1 MQTDSNNNNQQQQQ
15 SSSLLP
21 TATTSRIIQTARKI
35 FFHERSALLSTV
47 YNLIRHRVEAYTDII
62 SHDDDDD
69 NNDNHGGGG
78 TNYNEYGDEYNRGI
92 SSGGGSSSNGT
103 SDTILV
109 ATDQLVTNGLVMN
122 LIKTVRELSLLMEDI
137 ANGLRSA
144 AATAATT
151 TTSSSTQQQ
160 SSSSSFGMGLF
171 GTATTVQPSSTSSGK
186 KNLDMEYALLGFT
199 QMQRQIASECLF
211 YLAYHTQ
218 LTVGEVTSI
227 IDLVKEL
234 TNGGGGGN
242 NNGSIGLPLL
252 DPLLMDVPSP
262 YYVEDGMMTT
272 MMMGSSSRSQSN
284 AASAATSSWYQQQ
297 HYHLQQQQ
305 QHQQQQQPPPQQYS
319 PWMMMNQ
326 QQQHPLIMP
335 KMKDPKEW
343 NDELITNLW
352 GRGQPQLLQCVSTL
366 LMSIVCAF
374 DSRHVLMNRESH
386 GPNMFGVGNALFPP
400 QDHHHHEGGGGGV
413 VVNTPALS
421 AIHSRLDPNSQTA
434 EESWKRRDIWGILL
448 ISYALLLRP
457 AASQLV
463 SPRGSP
469 QHATLNRSPPLGG
482 IGGGGGVDVN
492 GTFSKCLM
500 VASQL
505 KSLTFARLSLIPSF
519 GMPSTMSSSS
529 SAASLSHRTTS
540 DDASTYD
547 FFVSIFAEFT
557 AQYIDALCHTGNIPI
572 TRKEWYDEELNLA
585 QSEWMEKDQKRQ
597 FGMWAGHAVEE
608 DIGGPRPVN
617 VMDRPDCLEDVF
629 ALISCICACNPNG
642 AQAFWNTAEEQHDVG
657 EGQLEVSVVLA
668 PSRCLRMLDL
678 IQAESDS
685 ALFVYLSFL
694 SSLAL
699 SGGTDGTEA
708 SNGASMVHSFLS
720 GNRTIN
726 NHSERHMHFTW
737 NNAMSAIRWYA
748 EQLSPEEGDDSSK
761 RVSSDRIRRT
771 NTTSDTTESSTSYY
785 YGAGRSGATS
795 TSGDTSASS
804 PLNSRQGTS
813 SSPYSTGDDTK
824 QKELDDVGRST
835 LMSLLCLISNV
846 ATRSAAAREH
856 ILSIQLPAIDSDG
869 TVGSYQDGSLEI
881 LFSLLTVPIPPEIQ
895 GHAFMAIAN
904 LIRSKP
910 TEFTSMLSGESK
922 KSPAA
927 LRAWELLEL
936 CQFIPIKLLSQYSS
950 YAAGT
955 SATTSMSTFGR
966 KQNQGA
972 DDLPATCFPQ
982 SSEYMMIYQL
992 EHVEAEVGTY
1002 PATEGFLFLL
1012 STLIKYAGC
1021 PSNLG
1026 SQWRLRPG
1034 CAPYIEYVTDFVLP
1048 RATGMSKN
1056 VKMLPFASIADEC
1069 RLINR
1074 AMEVV
1079 EAVLVRH
1086 VVPPISEKKTFD
1098 EIKAQYQSNVNA
1110 ARVELGLAPII
1121 SEIFCSV
1128 DDLEEEDLTDA
1139 IQDFRNEFVYS
1150 QDSVMNPGQMLEA
1163 SFGSKVPFPKT
1174 PGFSILT
1181 NLLSTNKGLLF
1192 KIVMKLLAE
1201 HGGANGVQAC
1211 NKMISSESLAT
1222 SLFRET
1228 PPNLASTLKS
1238 MDLHAQQQQN
1248 LLDEPSYKEALSTV
1262 QQFMIRPIDP
1272 ILLISCSDGG
1282 CSVKNEKGASLD
1294 DAVHWRER
1302 TLVMSLRILCAAAA
1316 REEAFL
1322 QSLKNSAASLSI
1334 VPTLLFKGPIHG
1346 SMTHRFVD
1354 EHKVNVS
1361 KMAQLLTTSSSV
1373 SHGTNRS
1380 NEILPVIAEYVGY
1393 NACSL
1398 VNPQGI
1404 AASSFSIISYI
1415 SHGMP
1420 QAECIRS
1427 MCGEDIS
1434 GVKLT
1439 RAFSKGLSLPV
1450 PEADDSTNLRDV
1462 ILDLILSN
1470 VGINSN
1476 SSLNFSL
1483 MMLGLSGSRQNCFDV
1498 ILDLVADVDFVM
1510 NPATSS
1516 AATKCFELIFRVC
1529 ELGSRGGLPEL
1540 ARTHQLRLTEKL
1552 RRSNFWHSQAMRYLG
1567 ERGGSAPSILH
1578 EVSRYFRY
1586 DQGQDA
1592 KVTNRNN
1599 DIIHSIAWLLKGL
1612 AVEIRSLM
1620 NMRGFAR
1627 KNLFQSFIGLLL
1639 SHRDPL
1645 ILSALKDIPL
1655 GEARGGTIWEKLHS
1669 WNPSADV
1676 LHNAKV
1682 PMNGV
1687 AEVCSGYE
1695 VIDVDIMLGNL
1706 DSHQPKDPAREWAL
1720 AWNMFVGRSCACSHA
1735 SQAWSDV
1742 ARAALVCYPV
1752 FLNMTEQLEQQMSMN
1767 KRVVLEMLC
1776 AVLLRLLSPSHF
1788 DALAQYSFLP
1798 GITEDVTA
1806 EDVEAECAL
1815 PLCNTVLSLTEVL
1828 LETSSAEDDD
1838 NGTEIVEE
1846 DTARV
1851 CMLIIGAISSCASN
1865 EVGASSND
1873 LCGALLSCALARVL
1887 TTSETWCIISEN
1899 MPSHILEIYANA
1911 TSYLFNIS
1919 ASPVYVSQDR
1929 YSNAHDSQRGN
1940 IALAAR
1946 SGLSS
1951 LFGHLNSLE
1960 TDDSMVEFFCSKIF
1974 TLESIRKSA
1983 ARLSQLIAADDNF
1996 VADILQ
2002 QIVLLHIDG
2011 ARLLAKSGITI
2022 ELLSFAHS
2030 YATEEKK
2037 YLSSHMGV
2045 SGATSLKSPPVLN
2058 GHLSLLNVLLSS
2070 PLPPSD
2076 LTALSVDAIKIFKK
2090 YSRAGERLLQLYPAD
2105 AELAMKFLETLYLTY
2120 SSLKKAAG
2128 GAVVVE
2134 NSPLY
2139 VDEPLAKIE
2148 RSVLSIAY
2156 HLSSFPFPNELL
2168 PPLPIGLINVEKI
2181 HASQMKTVATS
2192 LSVVST
2198 WWDKVS
2204 DSGAP
2209 LPTPP
2214 TGSSDA
2220 GVLQR
2225 YNAYN
2230 SRQDSTFSEGRYR
2243 HAIEASKCLDVS
2255 LLFLLSRVAFV
2266 AKRNTATF
2274 SVDAVAIAKGLCRC
2288 SDAARAIEDRLA
2300 SMKSH
2305 PEEDITT
2312 LLGSSIFNPNSQGDQ
2327 RLLSQSLQL
2336 EKEYLFELGSHLGQC
2351 AEKLISLALQ
2361 DARRMSDY
2369 ENDQEWAYF
2378 VGAMTPALDHT
2389 QVESKGV
2396 GCLFDDTNT
2405 QASKLN
2411 AQALRQEL
2419 ETMKAK
2425 FLR

>member
-1 MQTDSNNNNQQQQQ
+1 MSSTAAASPPQQTPPQ
-15 SSSLLP
+15 
-21 TATTSRIIQTARKI
+21 
-35 FFHERSALLSTV
+35 SALF
-47 YNLIRHRVEAYTDII
+47 
-62 SHDDDDD
+62 
-69 NNDNHGGGG
+69 G
-78 TNYNEYGDEYNRGI
+78 TGLFG
-92 SSGGGSSSNGT
+92 SG
-103 SDTILV
+103 
-109 ATDQLVTNGLVMN
+109 
-122 LIKTVRELSLLMEDI
+122 
-137 ANGLRSA
+137 SA
-144 AATAATT
+144 PTPFPSQSQP
-151 TTSSSTQQQ
+151 TTSSS
-160 SSSSSFGMGLF
+160 SSSS
-171 GTATTVQPSSTSSGK
+171 SSGK

-234 TNGGGGGN
+234 TNG
-242 NNGSIGLPLL
+242 NNGSSGLPLL
-252 DPLLMDVPSP
+252 DPLLIDVPSP
-262 YYVEDGMMTT
+262 YLEDGLMSIGG
-272 MMMGSSSRSQSN
+272 GSGSVPQN
-284 AASAATSSWYQQQ
+284 AASAATSSWYQQK
-297 HYHLQQQQ
+297 QQA
-305 QHQQQQQPPPQQYS
+305 HQQQQQ
-319 PWMMMNQ
+319 Q
-326 QQQHPLIMP
+326 QQQQQSQYGGVGGGGWNQPPPMP
-335 KMKDPKEW
+335 KMKNAKEW
-343 NDELITNLW
+343 NDELITSLW

-374 DSRHVLMNRESH
+374 DSRHVLVNRESH
-386 GPNMFGVGNALFPP
+386 GPNSFGVGNALFPP
-400 QDHHHHEGGGGGV
+400 IITQDHLHEGSSSG

-421 AIHSRLDPNSQTA
+421 AIHSRLDPNSQNA
-434 EESWKRRDIWGILL
+434 EESWKRRDVWGVLL

-469 QHATLNRSPPLGG
+469 QHTLNRSPPLGG
-482 IGGGGGVDVN
+482 GGGGGGVDVK

-529 SAASLSHRTTS
+529 STSSSSSHRTTS

-629 ALISCICACNPNG
+629 ALISCICACNPDG
-642 AQAFWNTAEEQHDVG
+642 AQAFWNTAEEQHDVVDG

-720 GNRTIN
+720 GNRIIN
-726 NHSERHMHFTW
+726 NHSERHMHFNW
-737 NNAMSAIRWYA
+737 NNVMSAIRWYA
-748 EQLSPEEGDDSSK
+748 EQMSPEEGDDSSK
-761 RVSSDRIRRT
+761 KVPSDRIRRS
-771 NTTSDTTESSTSYY
+771 NSTSDTTESSSSYY
-785 YGAGRSGATS
+785 YGAGGFGAAN
-795 TSGDTSASS
+795 TSGDTSSASS
-804 PLNSRQGTS
+804 PINSRQGTS
-813 SSPYSTGDDTK
+813 SSSYSSGKDTK

-846 ATRSAAAREH
+846 ATRSAAAREF
-856 ILSIQLPAIDSDG
+856 ILSIQLPGMDSDG
-869 TVGSYQDGSLEI
+869 TGGSYQDGSLEI

-895 GHAFMAIAN
+895 GLAFMAIAN
-904 LIRSKP
+904 LIRSRSS
-910 TEFTSMLSGESK
+910 EDTSMLSSGESK

-927 LRAWELLEL
+927 LRAWELLEI

-955 SATTSMSTFGR
+955 SATTSLSTFGR
-966 KQNQGA
+966 PQNQGTG
-972 DDLPATCFPQ
+972 DLPATCFPQ

-1012 STLIKYAGC
+1012 STLVKYAGC

-1034 CAPYIEYVTDFVLP
+1034 CAPYIEYVTDFILP

-1056 VKMLPFASIADEC
+1056 VKTLPFASVADEC

-1079 EAVLVRH
+1079 EAVLVRY
-1086 VVPPISEKKTFD
+1086 VVPPFSEKKTFD
-1098 EIKAQYQSNVNA
+1098 EIKAQYHSYVNA

-1121 SEIFCSV
+1121 TEIFCSV
-1128 DDLEEEDLTDA
+1128 EELEEDDITAA

-1150 QDSVMNPGQMLEA
+1150 QDGGMNPAATGQMLEA
-1163 SFGSKVPFPKT
+1163 SFGNKVPFPKT
-1174 PGFSILT
+1174 PGFSVLT
-1181 NLLSTNKGLLF
+1181 NLLSTNKGLLLR
-1192 KIVMKLLAE
+1192 IIMKLLAE
-1201 HGGANGVQAC
+1201 HGGASGVQEC

-1228 PPNLASTLKS
+1228 PPNLASTKKS
-1238 MDLHAQQQQN
+1238 MDFHAQQRQN
-1248 LLDEPSYKEALSTV
+1248 MLDEPSYKEALSTV
-1262 QQFMIRPIDP
+1262 QQSMLRPINP
-1272 ILLISCSDGG
+1272 LLLISCSDGG
-1282 CSVKNEKGASLD
+1282 CLDKNEKGASLD
-1294 DAVHWRER
+1294 DAVLWRER

-1316 REEAFL
+1316 REEAFV
-1322 QSLKNSAASLSI
+1322 QSLKNSTASLSI

-1361 KMAQLLTTSSSV
+1361 KMTQLLTTSSS
-1373 SHGTNRS
+1373 SLHGTHRS

-1415 SHGMP
+1415 SNGMP

-1427 MCGEDIS
+1427 LCGDDIN
-1434 GVKLT
+1434 GVGLT

-1450 PEADDSTNLRDV
+1450 PEADDGANLRDV

-1470 VGINSN
+1470 VGIDSNN

-1498 ILDLVADVDFVM
+1498 ILDLVADVEFVM

-1529 ELGSRGGLPEL
+1529 ELGSRGGLPEI
-1540 ARTHQLRLTEKL
+1540 ARTQQLRLTEKL
-1552 RRSNFWHSQAMRYLG
+1552 RRSNFWQSQAVRYMG

-1586 DQGQDA
+1586 DQGQDV

-1599 DIIHSIAWLLKGL
+1599 DVLHSIAWLLKGL
-1612 AVEIRSLM
+1612 AVETRSLM
-1620 NMRGFAR
+1620 NVRGLAR
-1627 KNLFQSFIGLLL
+1627 KNQFQSFIGLLL

-1645 ILSALKDIPL
+1645 LLSALIEIPL
-1655 GEARGGTIWEKLHS
+1655 GQAKGGTIWEKLHS

-1676 LHNAKV
+1676 LRKAKV
-1682 PMNGV
+1682 PMKGV
-1687 AEVCSGYE
+1687 VEVCSGYE
-1695 VIDVDIMLGNL
+1695 VIDVDIMLDNL
-1706 DSHQPKDPAREWAL
+1706 DSHQPKDSARDWAQT
-1720 AWNMFVGRSCACSHA
+1720 WNMFVERSCACSHA

-1742 ARAALVCYPV
+1742 ARTALICYPV
-1752 FLNMTEQLEQQMSMN
+1752 FLNMTEQVEQNIALN

-1798 GITEDVTA
+1798 GITEDIAT
-1806 EDVEAECAL
+1806 EDVVAECAM
-1815 PLCNTVLSLTEVL
+1815 PLCNTVLSLTEVM
-1828 LETSSAEDDD
+1828 LEPSSAEDEA
-1838 NGTEIVEE
+1838 NGPEIVEE

-1865 EVGASSND
+1865 EAGASSND
-1873 LCGALLSCALARVL
+1873 LCGALLSCALTRVL

-1919 ASPVYVSQDR
+1919 ASPVYASQDR
-1929 YSNAHDSQRGN
+1929 YSNAHDVQKGN

-1951 LFGHLNSLE
+1951 LFGHLNSLQ
-1960 TDDSMVEFFCSKIF
+1960 TDNSMVELFCSKIF

-1983 ARLSQLIAADDNF
+1983 TRLSQLIAADDNY
-1996 VADILQ
+1996 VADLLQ
-2002 QIVLLHIDG
+2002 QIVLLHTDG
-2011 ARLLAKSGITI
+2011 ARLLAKSGITS
-2022 ELLSFAHS
+2022 ELLSCATS

-2045 SGATSLKSPPVLN
+2045 SGAASLKSPPVLN

-2070 PLPPSD
+2070 PLPASD
-2076 LTALSVDAIKIFKK
+2076 RTALSVDTMKIFKE
-2090 YSRAGERLLQLYPAD
+2090 YSRAGEQLLQSYPAD
-2105 AELAMKFLETLYLTY
+2105 AELTMKFLETLYLTY
-2120 SSLKKAAG
+2120 SSLKKAASS
-2128 GAVVVE
+2128 VVAE
-2134 NSPLY
+2134 NAPIRL
-2139 VDEPLAKIE
+2139 DEPLAKLE
-2148 RSVLSIAY
+2148 RGVLSITY
-2156 HLSSFPFPNELL
+2156 HLSAFPFPSELL

-2198 WWDKVS
+2198 WWDKVP

-2225 YNAYN
+2225 YSAFNN
-2230 SRQDSTFSEGRYR
+2230 RPGSTFSEGRYQY
-2243 HAIEASKCLDVS
+2243 AIESAKCLDVA
-2255 LLFLLSRVAFV
+2255 LMFLLNRVAFV
-2266 AKRNTATF
+2266 AKRNTGTF

-2288 SDAARAIEDRLA
+2288 SDASRAIEDRLA

-2312 LLGSSIFNPNSQGDQ
+2312 LLGSSVVNPNSQGDH

-2336 EKEYLFELGSHLGQC
+2336 EKEYLFEVGSYLGQC

-2378 VGAMTPALDHT
+2378 VGAITPALDHT

-2396 GCLFDDTNT
+2396 GCLFDNTNT
-2405 QASKLN
+2405 EASKLN

-2419 ETMKAK
+2419 EKMKAN

>member
-1 MQTDSNNNNQQQQQ
+1 LIEGGRVGFEKSRQHHQQQGSSSNNTTTMQTDS
-15 SSSLLP
+15 SSNTQP
-21 TATTSRIIQTARKI
+21 PPSRIIQTARRL

-47 YNLIRHRVEAYTDII
+47 YNLIRHRVEAYTTLVSNED
-62 SHDDDDD
+62 HDDDDNID
-69 NNDNHGGGG
+69 RGNNK
-78 TNYNEYGDEYNRGI
+78 
-92 SSGGGSSSNGT
+92 SSST
-103 SDTILV
+103 SAVLV
-109 ATDQLVTNGLVMN
+109 ATDQLVTNGLVDN
-122 LIKTVRELSLLMEDI
+122 LIKTVRELTGVMEGI
-137 ANGLRSA
+137 ANGLRNGGGAGAGA
-144 AATAATT
+144 ASNTTTPPPGGPTGFGTGMFGSTT
-151 TTSSSTQQQ
+151 TTTTTTTAQPTSTL
-160 SSSSSFGMGLF
+160 SNK
-171 GTATTVQPSSTSSGK
+171 K

-234 TNGGGGGN
+234 TNGSSSSSSGGGG
-242 NNGSIGLPLL
+242 GSSGLPLL

-262 YYVEDGMMTT
+262 YLEDGLTTTT
-272 MMMGSSSRSQSN
+272 MMMGGGIGSSSSSTN

-297 HYHLQQQQ
+297 LQQQQ
-305 QHQQQQQPPPQQYS
+305 QQQQYQQGWNQLPPP
-319 PWMMMNQ
+319 PTT
-326 QQQHPLIMP
+326 MP
-335 KMKDPKEW
+335 KMKDAKEW

-366 LMSIVCAF
+366 LMSITCAF
-374 DSRHVLMNRESH
+374 DSRHVLVNRESH
-386 GPNMFGVGNALFPP
+386 GPNSFGVGNALFPP
-400 QDHHHHEGGGGGV
+400 QTHFEGSSGSGV
-413 VVNTPALS
+413 VNSPALT

-434 EESWKRRDIWGILL
+434 EESWKRRDVWGILL

-463 SPRGSP
+463 SPRGGSSSSP
-469 QHATLNRSPPLGG
+469 QQSGFNRSPPLGG
-482 IGGGGGVDVN
+482 GGSGGVDVKS
-492 GTFSKCLM
+492 TFSKCLM

-529 SAASLSHRTTS
+529 ASATSHRTTS

-557 AQYIDALCHTGNIPI
+557 AQYVDALCHTGNIPI

-629 ALISCICACNPNG
+629 ALISCICACNPDG
-642 AQAFWNTAEEQHDVG
+642 AQAFWSAAEEQHDVG

-720 GNRTIN
+720 GNRTMN
-726 NHSERHMHFTW
+726 NHSERHMHFNW
-737 NNAMSAIRWYA
+737 NNALSAIRWYA

-761 RVSSDRIRRT
+761 KVSSDRIRRS
-771 NTTSDTTESSTSYY
+771 NSTSDTTESSSTYY
-785 YGAGRSGATS
+785 YGAGGSSSAN
-795 TSGDTSASS
+795 TSGDNSSANS
-804 PLNSRQGTS
+804 PIRQGTS
-813 SSPYSTGDDTK
+813 SSSYSSGKDTK
-824 QKELDDVGRST
+824 RKELDEVGRST

-846 ATRSAAAREH
+846 ATRSAAAREF
-856 ILSIQLPAIDSDG
+856 ILSIQLPAMDSDG
-869 TVGSYQDGSLEI
+869 TGASYLDGSLEI

-895 GHAFMAIAN
+895 GLAFMAIAN
-904 LIRSKP
+904 LIRSRP
-910 TEFTSMLSGESK
+910 TEGMPKASGESK
-922 KSPAA
+922 KSQAA
-927 LRAWELLEL
+927 LRAWELLEI
-936 CQFIPIKLLSQYSS
+936 CQFVPIKLLSQYSS

-966 KQNQGA
+966 QQNHGTS
-972 DDLPATCFPQ
+972 DLPATCFPQ

-1012 STLIKYAGC
+1012 STLVKYAGC

-1056 VKMLPFASIADEC
+1056 VKTLPFASVADEC

-1079 EAVLVRH
+1079 EAVLVRY
-1086 VVPPISEKKTFD
+1086 VVPPMSEKKTFD
-1098 EIKAQYQSNVNA
+1098 EIKAQYSSNVNA

-1121 SEIFCSV
+1121 SEIFCSAE
-1128 DDLEEEDLTDA
+1128 DIDEEDMTAA
-1139 IQDFRNEFVYS
+1139 IQDFRNEMIYS
-1150 QDSVMNPGQMLEA
+1150 QEDGGMNAAGQMLEA
-1163 SFGSKVPFPKT
+1163 SFGKKVPFPKT

-1181 NLLSTNKGLLF
+1181 NILSTNKGLLF
-1192 KIVMKLLAE
+1192 KIIMKLLAE
-1201 HGGANGVQAC
+1201 HGGANGVQEC
-1211 NKMISSESLAT
+1211 NKMISSESLAR

-1228 PPNLASTLKS
+1228 PPNLASTKNS
-1238 MDLHAQQQQN
+1238 MDFHAQQRQN
-1248 LLDEPSYKEALSTV
+1248 VLDEAAYKEALSTV
-1262 QQFMIRPIDP
+1262 QQSMLRPINP
-1272 ILLISCSDGG
+1272 LLLISCSDGG
-1282 CSVKNEKGASLD
+1282 CSDKNEKGASLD
-1294 DAVHWRER
+1294 DAVLWRER

-1316 REEAFL
+1316 REEAFV
-1322 QSLKNSAASLSI
+1322 QSVRNSTASLSI

-1354 EHKVNVS
+1354 EHKINVS
-1361 KMAQLLTTSSSV
+1361 KMTQLLTSSS
-1373 SHGTNRS
+1373 SALHRTNRS

-1404 AASSFSIISYI
+1404 AASSFSIISYV
-1415 SHGMP
+1415 SHGMT

-1427 MCGEDIS
+1427 LCGDDIN
-1434 GVKLT
+1434 GVGLT

-1450 PEADDSTNLRDV
+1450 PDADDGANLRDV

-1470 VGINSN
+1470 VGIDSN

-1483 MMLGLSGSRQNCFDV
+1483 MMLGLSGSRHNCFDV

-1516 AATKCFELIFRVC
+1516 AATKCFELIFRVS
-1529 ELGSRGGLPEL
+1529 ELGSRGNLPEL
-1540 ARTHQLRLTEKL
+1540 ARTHQLLLTEKL
-1552 RRSNFWHSQAMRYLG
+1552 RRSNFWHSQAVRYMG
-1567 ERGGSAPSILH
+1567 ERGGSASSILH
-1578 EVSRYFRY
+1578 EVSRYFRH
-1586 DQGQDA
+1586 DQGQDV

-1599 DIIHSIAWLLKGL
+1599 DVLHSIAWLLKGL
-1612 AVEIRSLM
+1612 AVETRSLM
-1620 NMRGFAR
+1620 NVRGLAR
-1627 KNLFQSFIGLLL
+1627 QNQFQSFIGLLL

-1645 ILSALKDIPL
+1645 LLSALIDVPL
-1655 GEARGGTIWEKLHS
+1655 GQAKGGTIWEKLHS

-1682 PMNGV
+1682 PMKGV

-1695 VIDVDIMLGNL
+1695 VIDIDIMLGNL
-1706 DSHQPKDPAREWAL
+1706 DSQRPKNSARDWAL
-1720 AWNMFVGRSCACSHA
+1720 AWNMFVKRSCACSHV
-1735 SQAWSDV
+1735 SQAWSDL
-1742 ARAALVCYPV
+1742 ARTAFICYPV
-1752 FLNMTEQLEQQMSMN
+1752 FLNMTEQVEQNMAMN

-1776 AVLLRLLSPSHF
+1776 AILLRLLSPSHF

-1798 GITEDVTA
+1798 GITEGIVA
-1806 EDVEAECAL
+1806 EDIVPECAM

-1828 LETSSAEDDD
+1828 LEPSSAEDDA
-1838 NGTEIVEE
+1838 NGPEIVEE

-1851 CMLIIGAISSCASN
+1851 CMLIIGAISSCAGN
-1865 EVGASSND
+1865 EAASSSND

-1887 TTSETWCIISEN
+1887 TTSETWCIVSEN
-1899 MPSHILEIYANA
+1899 MPSRILELYANA

-1919 ASPVYVSQDR
+1919 ASPVYASQDR
-1929 YSNAHDSQRGN
+1929 YSNAHDLQRGN

-1960 TDDSMVEFFCSKIF
+1960 TDDSMVELFCSKLF
-1974 TLESIRKSA
+1974 TLESVRKSA
-1983 ARLSQLIAADDNF
+1983 SRLSQLIAADDNY
-1996 VADILQ
+1996 VAGLLQ
-2002 QIVLLHIDG
+2002 QIVLLHSDG
-2011 ARLLAKSGITI
+2011 ARLLAKSGITS

-2037 YLSSHMGV
+2037 YLASHMGV
-2045 SGATSLKSPPVLN
+2045 SGAASLKSPPALN

-2070 PLPPSD
+2070 PLPSSD
-2076 LTALSVDAIKIFKK
+2076 RTALAIDTMKTFKE
-2090 YSRAGERLLQLYPAD
+2090 YSRAGERLLQSYPAET
-2105 AELAMKFLETLYLTY
+2105 ELTTIFLETLYLTY

-2128 GAVVVE
+2128 SVLVE
-2134 NSPLY
+2134 NSPAR
-2139 VDEPLAKIE
+2139 VDEPLLKLE
-2148 RSVLSIAY
+2148 RSVLSLTY
-2156 HLSSFPFPNELL
+2156 HLSAFPFPSELL

-2181 HASQMKTVATS
+2181 HASQMKTVATT

-2230 SRQDSTFSEGRYR
+2230 NRPDSTFSEGRYQ
-2243 HAIEASKCLDVS
+2243 HAIKSAKCLDVA
-2255 LLFLLSRVAFV
+2255 LMVLLSRVAFV
-2266 AKRNTATF
+2266 AKRNTGTF
-2274 SVDAVAIAKGLCRC
+2274 SVDAVAVAKGLCRC
-2288 SDAARAIEDRLA
+2288 SDASRAIEDRLA

-2312 LLGSSIFNPNSQGDQ
+2312 LLSSSIVNPNSQGDQ
-2327 RLLSQSLQL
+2327 TLLSQSLQL
-2336 EKEYLFELGSHLGQC
+2336 EKEYLVEVGSCLGQC

-2361 DARRMSDY
+2361 DARRMSEY

-2378 VGAMTPALDHT
+2378 VGALTPALDHT

-2405 QASKLN
+2405 EASKLN

-2419 ETMKAK
+2419 EKMKAI